1 MVIAEVEEVILKY
14 RKEEEKVDNILK
26 LGFRKVGGNN
36 TDAETVQGP
45 KLSTDQAKARNRQIL
60 KELETVKG
68 NLRSKSIFSPTE
80 LQWEKVCG
88 VYQQN
93 PSLPI
98 ETWHCHMPVFV

>member
-26 LGFRKVGGNN
+26 LGNRKVAGKN
-36 TDAETVQGP
+36 TYAEVVQSP
-45 KLSTDQAKARNRQIL
+45 KLSPDQAKVRNRQIL

-88 VYQQN
+88 VYQQS

-98 ETWHCHMPVFV
+98 ETWHCHMSVFV